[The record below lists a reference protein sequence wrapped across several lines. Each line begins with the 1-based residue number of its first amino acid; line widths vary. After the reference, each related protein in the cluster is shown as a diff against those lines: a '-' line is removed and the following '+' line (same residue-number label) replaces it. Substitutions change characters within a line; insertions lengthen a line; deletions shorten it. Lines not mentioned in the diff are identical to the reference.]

1 MNTSTTISESATR
14 TDEIVVGLDIGTTKI
29 ACIVGQLNEHGKLEI
44 LGYGKSK
51 SNGVARGIVAN
62 IEQTVAS
69 IQEAVAQAEASANVK
84 IEVVN
89 VGIAGQHISS
99 LQHHG
104 QLMRPN
110 GEEEISNEDIKALID
125 DMHKL
130 KMLPGNEI
138 IHVLPQ
144 EFSID
149 GEDGIREPVGMTGVK
164 LEADFH
170 IITGQVSAA
179 KNIYRCVQRAGLVV
193 NDLIL
198 EPIAS
203 SEAVLTEEEKEA
215 GVALVDIG
223 GGTTDIAIFHEG
235 IIRHTAVIPFGGNVI
250 TDDIHTG
257 CKILKRHADA
267 LKAKFGSAI
276 ASEMNDKEVVVIPGL
291 QGRAPKEISRKNLAS
306 IIQARMEEI
315 IEHVHYEI
323 KASGQA
329 SKLIGGVV
337 LTGGGSQL
345 LHVRQLFQYVTC
357 MDCRIGT
364 PDMHLASAPNR
375 KVTTPLFSTGIGL
388 VKLGFSD
395 ETDGT
400 KTVKQATQKEAQSSK
415 TRFLNGIRKYFEQEI
430 GE

>member
-1 MNTSTTISESATR
+1 MRTNSTPQHS
-14 TDEIVVGLDIGTTKI
+14 DEIVVGLDIGTTKI

-62 IEQTVAS
+62 IEQTVES
-69 IQEAVAQAEASANVK
+69 IQEAVAQAEKSADVK

-89 VGIAGQHISS
+89 VGIAGQHINS

-110 GEEEISNEDIKALID
+110 GEDEISRADITMLIN
-125 DMHKL
+125 DMRKL

-144 EFSID
+144 EFTID

-164 LEADFH
+164 IEADFH
-170 IITGQVSAA
+170 IITGQVAAA
-179 KNIYRCVQRAGLVV
+179 KNIYRCIQRAGLSV

-203 SEAVLTEEEKEA
+203 SSAVLTDEEKEA

-235 IIRHTAVIPFGGNVI
+235 IIRHTAVIPFGGNAI
-250 TDDIHTG
+250 TDDIQSG
-257 CKILKRHADA
+257 CQLLKRHADT
-267 LKAKFGSAI
+267 LKAKFGAAI
-276 ASEMNDKEVVVIPGL
+276 ASEMNEKEIIVIPGL
-291 QGRAPKEISRKNLAS
+291 QGRAPKEILRKNLAE

-323 KASGQA
+323 KASGQS

-345 LHVRQLFQYVTC
+345 LHVRQLFQYVTG

-364 PDMHLASAPNR
+364 PDMHLASAPN
-375 KVTTPLFSTGIGL
+375 KAVTTPLFSTGIGL
-388 VKLGFSD
+388 VKLGFTNENEGKGSNNRGAD
-395 ETDGT
+395 EPDRGG
-400 KTVKQATQKEAQSSK
+400 KS
-415 TRFLNGIRKYFEQEI
+415 RFLDRIKKFFEE
-430 GE
+430 ETAE